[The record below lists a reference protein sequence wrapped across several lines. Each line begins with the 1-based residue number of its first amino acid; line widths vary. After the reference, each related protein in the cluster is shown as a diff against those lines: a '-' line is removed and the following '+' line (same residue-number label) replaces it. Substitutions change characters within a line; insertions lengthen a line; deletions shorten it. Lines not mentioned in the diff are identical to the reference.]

1 VRDALRRPSRSLH
14 PRIAEWTTEQRD
26 LAGLRRLA
34 ARVTNERDSERL
46 AEFAADIVAVSEQA
60 ASSTADA
67 LGFVCDRIGLAS
79 AISTL
84 DRDRHGMNRTA
95 QADDLDALMA
105 LAPHHPD
112 ARGFESWLDGALK
125 RQGRPDGVTLAS
137 VHRVKGQEWRHVVIH
152 HADTLQFPHRLA
164 DDREEERRVFHV
176 ALTRAIDEAII
187 VTTTTP
193 TMFLAE
199 LTTEPG
205 DLDDEPAGLQA
216 PPAPKPAKTVAPA
229 DEPLVAAL
237 RAFRQAARNGKPAY
251 TVFDDDTMHRIAT
264 LRPTTLA
271 QLATVRGIGKARLES
286 FGAGIL
292 EAVATVE
299 HD

>member
-1 VRDALRRPSRSLH
+1 
-14 PRIAEWTTEQRD
+14 
-26 LAGLRRLA
+26 
-34 ARVTNERDSERL
+34 
-46 AEFAADIVAVSEQA
+46 
-60 ASSTADA
+60 
-67 LGFVCDRIGLAS
+67 
-79 AISTL
+79 
-84 DRDRHGMNRTA
+84 MNRTA

-105 LAPHHPD
+105 LAPRQPD
-112 ARGFESWLDGALK
+112 AHRFEAWLGEALGRRGQS
-125 RQGRPDGVTLAS
+125 DGVTLAS
-137 VHRVKGQEWRHVVIH
+137 VHKVKGQEWRHVVIH
-152 HADTLQFPHRLA
+152 HADALQFPHRLA

-205 DLDDEPAGLQA
+205 DVDDEPVDV
-216 PPAPKPAKTVAPA
+216 PAPVASRPVRTVAA
-229 DEPLVAAL
+229 TDEPLVASL
-237 RAFRQAARNGKPAY
+237 RAFRQSARNGKPAY

-264 LRPTTLA
+264 MRPSTLA

-292 EAVATVE
+292 AAVAAAE